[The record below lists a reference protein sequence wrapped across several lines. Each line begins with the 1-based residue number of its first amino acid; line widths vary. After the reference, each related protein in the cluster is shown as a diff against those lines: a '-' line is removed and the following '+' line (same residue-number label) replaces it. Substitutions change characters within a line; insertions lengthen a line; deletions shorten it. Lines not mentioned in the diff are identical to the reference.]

1 MNIVIALPL
10 SNGQLDNVGA
20 AAPDAIVTALSLPQ
34 RYIFRAGRGL
44 PVAFQESLAV
54 PLSESQA
61 IEEERTLDL
70 ALKQAN
76 VLFTPT
82 SMPQDI
88 LRRAPNLR
96 WVQTGGA
103 GTEGLRGHP
112 VLETDVIITT
122 GSGIHGIPMAE
133 FALTYM
139 LHFAKGLPQLAQNKA
154 EHRWQAHMAQE
165 LYGKTLGVVGLGAI
179 GKEVARLGRAF
190 GMRVIATKR
199 SAIDSGASAFADE
212 VLPASTLSYLLGESD
227 YVVLSLAATEETRG
241 YIGEAELRLMKPTA
255 VLINMSRGYVV
266 DTEALVQAL
275 KEGRIAGA
283 ALDVAS
289 QEPLPAEHELWDM
302 PNVFISPHM
311 SSATDLYMERL
322 TDLFCENLRRYISR
336 EPMLNVYRRSL
347 GY

>member
-10 SNGQLDNVGA
+10 TPRQLDNVSA
-20 AAPDAIVTALSLPQ
+20 AAPDATVTPLTLPQ
-34 RYIFRAGRGL
+34 RYLFRGGRGL
-44 PVAFQESLAV
+44 PVAFQESPAV
-54 PLSESQA
+54 AISESQA
-61 IEEERTLDL
+61 IEEERSLDE
-70 ALKQAN
+70 ALRGAE

-82 SMPQDI
+82 ATPQDI
-88 LRRAPNLR
+88 TRRAPKLR

-139 LHFAKGLPQLAQNKA
+139 LHFAKNLPQLAQNKA
-154 EHRWQAHMAQE
+154 EHRWQAHMTQE
-165 LYGKTLGVVGLGAI
+165 LYGKTLGIVGLGEI
-179 GKEVARLGRAF
+179 GKEVARLARAF

-199 SAIDSGASAFADE
+199 SAIGSEASTVADE
-212 VLPASTLSYLLGESD
+212 VLPASKLPYLLGESD
-227 YVVLSLAATEETRG
+227 YVVLSLAATEETRR
-241 YIGEAELRLMKPTA
+241 YISDAEMKLMKSTA
-255 VLINMSRGYVV
+255 VLINISRGYVV
-266 DTEALVQAL
+266 DTDALLQAL
-275 KEGRIAGA
+275 KEGWIAGA

-289 QEPLPAEHELWDM
+289 PEPLPLEHELWDM

-322 TDLFCENLRRYISR
+322 TNLFCENLRRYISG
-336 EPMLNVYRRSL
+336 EAMLNVYERSL